1 MENHFITKINGTNIV
16 TVDRDGEVLVP
27 IKPIC
32 DALGIEDAAQRVKI
46 QNDDFLAPTG
56 SIIESVAADGKT
68 REMFA
73 LPLKFIY
80 GWLATINPGKVAPEA
95 REAVSR
101 YRRECYEV
109 LYDYFQRKACRA
121 TEQAQAEATLLAEK
135 LSAEQSIKEYKNQ
148 IKGIDAKLAQ
158 LQSDRLNPQPTLF

>member
-1 MENHFITKINGTNIV
+1 MNQNLITKINGFDIV
-16 TVDRDGEVLVP
+16 TVEKDGEIFVP

-46 QNDDFLAPTG
+46 QSDEFLASTG
-56 SIIESVAADGKT
+56 SIIESVAADGRT

-95 REAVSR
+95 RDAVTR
-101 YRRECYEV
+101 YRRECYDV
-109 LYDYFQRKACRA
+109 LYEHFTGSMRRTINANHAEIELLKQINTAIADEKEAKGRRRKAEEALDKLR
-121 TEQAQAEATLLAEK
+121 TE
-135 LSAEQSIKEYKNQ
+135 
-148 IKGIDAKLAQ
+148 
-158 LQSDRLNPQPTLF
+158 RLNPQPSLF

>member
-1 MENHFITKINGTNIV
+1 MENHFITKINGTDIV

-46 QNDDFLAPTG
+46 QNDDFLASTG

-109 LYDYFQRKACRA
+109 LYDYFQRKARRA

-135 LSAEQSIKEYKNQ
+135 LSAEQSIKEYKHQ